1 MTERDEFEAV
11 FSKPPFE
18 FSMERYD
25 DYGAWPC
32 NYRKYHV
39 QCAWEGWQAARA
51 KHTGWREHSKNF
63 AKGETPPQTIESL
76 QAAWDR
82 DQELIDD
89 MRMEISRLKEKVN
102 QLRQARTK
110 PVVPDG
116 YVLLPIQDALEY
128 LDILTEEANWHLEY
142 LAEYRPERQAELDEN
157 VKRVR
162 SLLTESPKE
171 AV

>member
-1 MTERDEFEAV
+1 MTDRDDFEAV

-25 DYGAWPC
+25 DDGTWPG

-39 QCAWEGWQAARA
+39 QCVWEGWQEKARA
-51 KHTGWREHSKNF
+51 
-63 AKGETPPQTIESL
+63 
-76 QAAWDR
+76 
-82 DQELIDD
+82 
-89 MRMEISRLKEKVN
+89 
-102 QLRQARTK
+102 K

-128 LDILTEEANWHLEY
+128 LDILTEEANWHLKY
-142 LAEYRPERQAELDEN
+142 QAEYRPERQAEMDES

-162 SLLTESPKE
+162 SLLTELPKE